1 MLYGSLATLFHGFNG
16 TIVEPAFRA
25 DALNDSAPVSCCLVA
40 PSAVA
45 HTSREESLQG
55 LLEVASKHDK
65 AAGERQGAARNAH
78 RVGMPAMP
86 GQRVPAIDTTARPVL
101 TAERMKL
108 LAFATLTLLA
118 PPLLA
123 QTPSAKEPASLALGS
138 RLRVLA
144 DQEFVGRLIAQDE
157 KSLTLE
163 IKRRRARA
171 VIPRSAIIRVER
183 SLHTSKKGTGAATG
197 ALVGGLSAV
206 VLGLL
211 AGADC
216 SGHGGYLCIS
226 STGVA
231 VITGMALVPLGA
243 AIGAVVSPSERWE
256 PISVSRFAVSL
267 APVRSHGIS
276 VSATLRF

>member
-1 MLYGSLATLFHGFNG
+1 MESGEHRLAGDKRLRAMPTGLATRHRSDNDLGANG
-16 TIVEPAFRA
+16 A
-25 DALNDSAPVSCCLVA
+25 
-40 PSAVA
+40 
-45 HTSREESLQG
+45 
-55 LLEVASKHDK
+55 
-65 AAGERQGAARNAH
+65 
-78 RVGMPAMP
+78 
-86 GQRVPAIDTTARPVL
+86 TARPVL
-101 TAERMKL
+101 TADGMQL
-108 LAFATLTLLA
+108 FAVAALTLLV

-123 QTPSAKEPASLALGS
+123 ETLSADDPATLVLGS

-144 DQEFVGRLIAQDE
+144 DQEFTGRLIAQDE

-206 VLGLL
+206 VLGLMV
-211 AGADC
+211 GPDC
-216 SGHGGYLCIS
+216 SGHVGLFCYSAGE
-226 STGVA
+226 VA

-243 AIGAVVSPSERWE
+243 VIGAMAAPGERWE
-256 PISVSRFAVSL
+256 PISVSRFGLSV
-267 APVRSHGIS
+267 APVRGRGIA